1 MRLAE
6 KVALNSAA
14 QLGGQVA
21 VGLAS
26 LASVAVTA
34 RYLDVDQYGSLL
46 AAIAFVS
53 IFSMLAEFGVPPTA
67 ARAMAR
73 RPELTERI
81 AASVLVAGAALALL
95 SLLVAVVGGTWIYS
109 GQDDAL
115 TRQAIAILAI
125 PLLVDP
131 VRSLA
136 QARLIVEQRAFV
148 TSIGQVSGRLVSLAA
163 VLAVAL
169 ADLGPVAM
177 AGAYAAS
184 SLVQTAA
191 MLALAKGRALPRHGI
206 SLPDGRRMFAAAASL
221 GVVLLIGLV
230 YLRLDVF
237 LLSLLAGREDVA
249 HYGICARV
257 YEMALLVPSY
267 VMVTLMPE
275 LARAGPGTPRADALV
290 RNALAVMQLL
300 AFPLLALA
308 LLSGEILAV
317 IAGAEYESAAPV
329 LALMLVALAL
339 VFLRSVFT
347 NALVAYGGQRALL
360 GPSLSVLVINLVLNL
375 ALVPPFGAV
384 GAAVGLLL
392 SELAFLALTLRAY
405 SAFGELPRPH
415 RPWRG
420 LLAAGAMAAVIS
432 IHRVIGAGGL
442 GSALL
447 LASVGLAGVGVYAA
461 ALHVLGALPEQ
472 VRRVAGT
479 GGRRLLRAG

>member
-21 VGLAS
+21 VGFAS

-95 SLLVAVVGGTWIYS
+95 SLAVAIAGGTWIYS

-115 TRQAIAILAI
+115 ARQAIAILAI
-125 PLLVDP
+125 PLLADP

-136 QARLIVEQRAFV
+136 QARLIVDQRAFV
-148 TSIGQVSGRLVSLAA
+148 TSIGQVAGRLVSLAA

-169 ADLGPVAM
+169 LDLGPVAM

-184 SLVQTAA
+184 SLVQTLA
-191 MLALAKGRALPRHGI
+191 MVALVKGRALPRHRI
-206 SLPDGRRMFAAAASL
+206 SLPDGRRMFGAAASL
-221 GVVLLIGLV
+221 GVVLLIGLI
-230 YLRLDVF
+230 YLRLDV

-308 LLSGEILAV
+308 LLSGEILTV
-317 IAGAEYESAAPV
+317 IAGAEYGSAAPV

-360 GPSLSVLVINLVLNL
+360 APSLSVLAINLALNL
-375 ALVPPFGAV
+375 ALVPLFGAV
-384 GAAVGLLL
+384 GAAAGLLL
-392 SELAFLALTLRAY
+392 SEFAFLALTLRAY
-405 SAFGELPRPH
+405 SSFGELPRPH
-415 RPWRG
+415 RPGRA
-420 LLAAGAMAAVIS
+420 LVAAGAMAAILS
-432 IHRVIGAGGL
+432 LHLVIGAGGL

-447 LASVGLAGVGVYAA
+447 LASVGLAGLGVYAA

-472 VRRVAGT
+472 VLRVAST
-479 GGRRLLRAG
+479 SGRRLLRAS